1 MYTDDVPSPPGTL
14 FAGLVLSTK
23 PHAKL
28 LEVDPSSALEMGG
41 VLRYV
46 GAGDVDPERN
56 GIGAVIVD
64 EEVFAVDEVHC
75 VGQVIG
81 AVLADTAA
89 IAEQAA
95 KLVAVR
101 YEELPAVMT
110 IEDAIAADRFV

>member
-1 MYTDDVPSPPGTL
+1 MYTDDMPSPPGTL

-28 LEVDPSSALEMGG
+28 LGVDPFSALAMEG

-56 GIGAVIVD
+56 GIGAVILD
-64 EEVFAVDEVHC
+64 ETVFAIDEVHC

-81 AVLADTAA
+81 AVLADSAA
-89 IAEQAA
+89 LAEQAA
-95 KLVAVR
+95 K
-101 YEELPAVMT
+101 
-110 IEDAIAADRFV
+110 FV